1 MFVLIINSLFSF
13 SQSQIKRK
21 HHFSFT
27 LHRSTQ
33 RIKILCLKIEKKE
46 EENQH
51 KQMNLIDW
59 LKKLKIGGGKENDE
73 KDKINWIRK
82 AFSKLDSVP
91 MAMDCVSQS
100 NCHWNVHHQQQW
112 WTTRERCVPVRC
124 TWRWWFIPKSS
135 QPGAPLENTSFPFW
149 CTKWR
154 CFISISPFSSLS
166 LISLFFSCKN

>member
-27 LHRSTQ
+27 LHGSTQ
-33 RIKILCLKIEKKE
+33 TIKFYAWKIEKE

-51 KQMNLIDW
+51 KQMNLIEW
-59 LKKLKIGGGKENDE
+59 LKSLKLGEEVKMMK
-73 KDKINWIRK
+73 KDKINWIWE

-91 MAMDCVSQS
+91 MAKDRVSQS

-112 WTTRERCVPVRC
+112 QTTRERRVPMRC

-135 QPGAPLENTSFPFW
+135 QPGAPQENTSFPFW

-154 CFISISPFSSLS
+154 CSISISPIFLPF
-166 LISLFFSCKN
+166 INFFILFLQK